1 MVEVGRR
8 EPYENPIPSWE
19 VRGGIVVGVRESR
32 AHQDEDGWRRPPACG
47 NEPEQRYSA
56 HAQAVHRACTVEA
69 EEMGRKAPHVCEE
82 MDQRGRAGCG
92 ESVRRGY
99 AVLNPWYN
107 QERIGGRPLG
117 HLTDRMSKDLWDKSM
132 LEKQETLED
141 AYRAVLQGPRD
152 MVKAT
157 LPEPQFP
164 AVQAHTHGHSV

>member
-1 MVEVGRR
+1 MRKGYLIRR
-8 EPYENPIPSWE
+8 SW
-19 VRGGIVVGVRESR
+19 
-32 AHQDEDGWRRPPACG
+32 
-47 NEPEQRYSA
+47 
-56 HAQAVHRACTVEA
+56 T
-69 EEMGRKAPHVCEE
+69 
-82 MDQRGRAGCG
+82 AGCA
-92 ESVRRGY
+92 ERVRRGY